1 MVHFPRGRQIG
12 KWLVATCAAALI
24 ATTWGTATPQA
35 LAARQGVSTAT
46 LMDMVLPN
54 TVMHAVPLRDAV
66 QYLRNMTGANLFVN
80 WNALEGAGIANI
92 TPITLHLRNVS
103 MRKILSV
110 MLQEASPDAA
120 LVDYVSQNVLTITTR
135 QEANTHLV
143 TKVYPV
149 GDLVMTVPNFTAPTF
164 NLQNQSSNS
173 GVQVSSGSSGG
184 GGGGSGSSNLFS
196 GAGGGGAGG
205 MNVPT
210 QSTTQR
216 AQALVALIEGTVQPN
231 IWTSNGGPATIIY
244 FNRELVVSAPVYIQ
258 QMISGSN

>member
-1 MVHFPRGRQIG
+1 MTHLSGGKQIG
-12 KWLVATCAAALI
+12 KWLVATCVAAI
-24 ATTWGTATPQA
+24 MATAWGVATPQA
-35 LAARQGVSTAT
+35 SAAQQGVSTAT
-46 LMDMVLPN
+46 QMDLVLPN
-54 TVMHAVPLRDAV
+54 TVMHAVPMRDAI
-66 QYLRNMTGANLFVN
+66 QYLRNMTGANIFVN
-80 WNALEGAGIANI
+80 WNALQSAGIANI

-110 MLQEASPDAA
+110 MLQEASPSAG
-120 LVDYVSQNVLTITTR
+120 LVDYVNQNVLTITTR

-143 TKVYPV
+143 TRVYPV

-164 NLQNQSSNS
+164 NLQNQSNTS

-184 GGGGSGSSNLFS
+184 GGGGGSSDLFS
-196 GAGGGGAGG
+196 GNGGNGAGG
-205 MNVPT
+205 TNSPT

-258 QMISGSN
+258 QMISGNN

>member
-1 MVHFPRGRQIG
+1 MVHFLGSRQIG
-12 KWLVATCAAALI
+12 KRLVATCIAAVM
-24 ATTWGTATPQA
+24 ATAWGVAAPTAS
-35 LAARQGVSTAT
+35 AAREGVSTAT

-54 TVMHAVPLRDAV
+54 TVMHAVPMRDAV
-66 QYLRNMTGANLFVN
+66 QYLRNMTGANIFVN
-80 WNALEGAGIANI
+80 WNALQGAGIANI
-92 TPITLHLRNVS
+92 TPMTLHLRNVS

-110 MLQEASPDAA
+110 MLQEASPGAA

-135 QEANTHLV
+135 QEANTHLI

-164 NLQNQSSNS
+164 NLQNQSSSS
-173 GVQVSSGSSGG
+173 GVQVSSGSAGG
-184 GGGGSGSSNLFS
+184 GGGAASSNLFS
-196 GAGGGGAGG
+196 GSGGGAGG
-205 MNVPT
+205 TNTPT

-216 AQALVALIEGTVQPN
+216 AKALVALIEGTVQPN

>member
-1 MVHFPRGRQIG
+1 MVHFPGRKQIS
-12 KWLVATCAAALI
+12 KWLVASCVAGVMATAWGVAAP
-24 ATTWGTATPQA
+24 TAS
-35 LAARQGVSTAT
+35 AAGRQGVSTAT

-54 TVMHAVPLRDAV
+54 TVMHAVPMRDAV
-66 QYLRNMTGANLFVN
+66 QYLRNMTGANIFVN
-80 WNALEGAGIANI
+80 WNALQGAGIANI
-92 TPITLHLRNVS
+92 TPMTLHLRNVS

-110 MLQEASPDAA
+110 MLQEASPGAA

-135 QEANTHLV
+135 QEADTHMV
-143 TKVYPV
+143 TKIYPV
-149 GDLVMTVPNFTAPTF
+149 GDLVMAVPNFTAPTF
-164 NLQNQSSNS
+164 NLQNQSNTS

-184 GGGGSGSSNLFS
+184 GGGGSSDLFS
-196 GAGGGGAGG
+196 GNGGGGAGG
-205 MNVPT
+205 TNSPT

-258 QMISGSN
+258 QMISGNN

>member
-1 MVHFPRGRQIG
+1 MTHFSDRRQIG
-12 KWLVATCAAALI
+12 KWLVATCVAAVM
-24 ATTWGTATPQA
+24 ATAWGVATPKA
-35 LAARQGVSTAT
+35 SAARQGVSTAT
-46 LMDMVLPN
+46 LMNMVLPN
-54 TVMHAVPLRDAV
+54 TVMHAVPMRDAV
-66 QYLRNMTGANLFVN
+66 QYLRNMTGANIFVN

-110 MLQEASPDAA
+110 MLEEASPSAG

-143 TKVYPV
+143 TNVYPV

-164 NLQNQSSNS
+164 NLQNQSSTS

-184 GGGGSGSSNLFS
+184 GGGSGSSNLFS
-196 GAGGGGAGG
+196 GSGGGAGG
-205 MNVPT
+205 TNTPT

>member
-1 MVHFPRGRQIG
+1 MTHFSGRRQIG
-12 KWLVATCAAALI
+12 KWLVATCVAAVM
-24 ATTWGTATPQA
+24 ATAWGGASQQA
-35 LAARQGVSTAT
+35 SAARQGVSTAA

-54 TVMHAVPLRDAV
+54 TVMHAVPMRDAV
-66 QYLRNMTGANLFVN
+66 QYLRNMTGANIFVN
-80 WNALEGAGIANI
+80 WSALEGAGITNI
-92 TPITLHLRNVS
+92 APITLHLRNVS

-110 MLQEASPDAA
+110 MLQEASPSAG

-164 NLQNQSSNS
+164 NLQNQSSTS

-184 GGGGSGSSNLFS
+184 GGGGGGNSNLFGTTGS
-196 GAGGGGAGG
+196 GAGGT
-205 MNVPT
+205 NTPV

-216 AQALVALIEGTVQPN
+216 AKSLVALIEGTVQPN